1 MRPKEGTVA
10 KYKVKIGIDTPSGR
24 HEPDA
29 VIDHTSVP
37 SKSLKWL
44 VEQGILELVGKE
56 PEPVIEAD
64 EEEEV

>member
-1 MRPKEGTVA
+1 MA

-29 VIDHTSVP
+29 IIDHTSVP

-44 VEQGILELVGKE
+44 TDQGILEPLGKDPL
-56 PEPVIEAD
+56 PEIVESED
-64 EEEEV
+64 TEEGEI